1 MQKSQKELSTLDINS
16 FDEMDPSLSE
26 GHRPL
31 FDKEVPFELRIP
43 QSANNSA
50 DLGTIENIRVKVLLL
65 GEEDSPQEFKIQLT
79 SDTDLFFNYMHIT
92 DEHHYRELQEEQ
104 KFTVNYS
111 EFGAMIIRM
120 MNSAIKQPNV
130 FLCVLMLQKDGTARL
145 DLLQN
150 IDYKF
155 IELLSLDFYASGED
169 SVRQQITYRYNLTR
183 ALYNQ
188 TQAKLKQISSS
199 LKAKNPS
206 LLMQIQKSIHK

>member
-1 MQKSQKELSTLDINS
+1 MKKSQKELSTLDVNS

-26 GHRPL
+26 GHRLL
-31 FDKEVPFELRIP
+31 FDKEIPFELRIP
-43 QSANNSA
+43 QSTNNSA

-111 EFGAMIIRM
+111 EFGAMIMRM
-120 MNSAIKQPNV
+120 MNSAVKQPNV

-188 TQAKLKQISSS
+188 TQAKLKQLSNS